1 MGVWGGKNACGTFG
15 SDFPSWI
22 HTYVCLLW
30 NRLECSV
37 TPTVFKIIKLVKYY
51 CSFILIDC
59 YHFIVTTTSC
69 FTVLYPKAG
78 FRWSSLLVL
87 PHIMCKHCQWVL
99 KRCVMSGGNIFLS
112 RYSTISISN
121 QHIVETNGK
130 SSSVFHTACEELS
143 VYPGLKLCCYLRVWI
158 PSPSQSSWQGSWERG
173 PEADLLWRGHKQK
186 CAYKECLLVLS

>member
-1 MGVWGGKNACGTFG
+1 MW
-15 SDFPSWI
+15 
-22 HTYVCLLW
+22 
-30 NRLECSV
+30 
-37 TPTVFKIIKLVKYY
+37 KIIKLVKYY

-99 KRCVMSGGNIFLS
+99 KRCGMSGGNIFLS

-121 QHIVETNGK
+121 QHIVKTNGK

-158 PSPSQSSWQGSWERG
+158 PSPSQSSWQGVLGEGTRSWPAVEGTQTKVCILRMCFG
-173 PEADLLWRGHKQK
+173 FVLVNLLQ
-186 CAYKECLLVLS
+186 ALVVGSVQFYRLKLCIQ